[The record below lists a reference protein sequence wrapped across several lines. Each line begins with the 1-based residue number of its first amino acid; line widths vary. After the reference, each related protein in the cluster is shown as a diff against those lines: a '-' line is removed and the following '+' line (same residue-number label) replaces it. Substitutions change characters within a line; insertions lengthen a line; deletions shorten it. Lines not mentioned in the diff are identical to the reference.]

1 MDILMLQFG
10 QTRFQASADK
20 TYDFPSPVEF
30 VHQFNTRPWAPLFSV
45 LFVGFQKKSNSWQ
58 EIGTPAIIEWMKTEK
73 HFFLSSSCG
82 EAASYQVSGWKH
94 SSPPTFTPPTLIRVL
109 LYKAWLLCTYMW
121 LLLWMCHLMTA
132 AVKMRGFFFSFYE
145 WIRIKLT
152 V

>member
-10 QTRFQASADK
+10 QTHFQASADK
-20 TYDFPSPVEF
+20 MYDFPSPVEF

-45 LFVGFQKKSNSWQ
+45 LFVGFQKNSNGWQ

-94 SSPPTFTPPTLIRVL
+94 SSPPDLDQS
-109 LYKAWLLCTYMW
+109 
-121 LLLWMCHLMTA
+121 A
-132 AVKMRGFFFSFYE
+132 ALQS
-145 WIRIKLT
+145 LT
-152 V
+152 VMHLHVTSFVNVPSDDCCC